1 MKSYVLTASLLV
13 AGAALAQ
20 TVVVVGKTLTS
31 FDLFTYSAVVAV
43 STVAGSLVAIKR
55 FLDDDLARHQWARLL
70 YDLLGSN
77 FVGFLTFLAC
87 EANNVSQLYTMGW
100 VGVSALGGVGGVN
113 VVRNA
118 LKNIR
123 GDVGRGG

>member
-1 MKSYVLTASLLV
+1 MKSYALTSLTLI
-13 AGAALAQ
+13 AGAAFAQ
-20 TVVVVGKTLTS
+20 TVVAGKTLTS

-55 FLDDDLARHQWARLL
+55 FLDDDAARHQWARLL

-77 FVGFLTFLAC
+77 FVGFLMFLTC
-87 EANNVSQLYTMGW
+87 EANNISQLYTMGW

-113 VVRNA
+113 VIRNA
-118 LKNIR
+118 LRNIR
-123 GDVGRGG
+123 GDSAGRG